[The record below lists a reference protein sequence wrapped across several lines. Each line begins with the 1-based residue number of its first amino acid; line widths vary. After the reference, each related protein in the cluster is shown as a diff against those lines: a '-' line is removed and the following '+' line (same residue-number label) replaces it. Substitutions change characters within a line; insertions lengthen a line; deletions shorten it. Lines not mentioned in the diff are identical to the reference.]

1 MTLRIYVD
9 FAMAPDVLGLLK
21 EGTAGHQL
29 VFPAAPAASAL
40 AKPERDPQFVSC
52 DIAFGQPDPQAIEES
67 ERLQWV
73 HISTSGITRYDNPRF
88 RELLTERKIQ
98 FSNSA
103 HVYNEHCALHVFSFI
118 LAQARN
124 LPLALKTRISSS
136 EPGWHSL
143 RGSCLSP
150 EGQTLVI
157 LGYGAIGRRLT
168 ELLRPLGMKVV
179 AFRRH
184 PRGDEGVPVIA
195 ADQLQQ
201 TLGEADHVVNIL
213 PESSETLNFFD
224 AARFA
229 AIKPGAAFYNIGRG
243 TTVDQE
249 ALFDALRSDHL
260 KAAWLDVTDPE
271 PLPADHPLWSQ
282 PNCFMTPHVAGGH
295 VDEGK
300 TLVRHFLTNLQRFLR
315 KEPLRDQIL

>member
-1 MTLRIYVD
+1 M
-9 FAMAPDVLGLLK
+9 
-21 EGTAGHQL
+21 QL

-40 AKPERDPQFVSC
+40 TRPERDPQFASC
-52 DIAFGQPDPQAIEES
+52 DIVFGQPDPQAIEES

-73 HISTSGITRYDNPRF
+73 HVSTSGITRYDNPRF
-88 RELLTERKIQ
+88 WELLTERKIL

-136 EPGWHSL
+136 DPGWHSL
-143 RGSCLSP
+143 RGSCIPL
-150 EGQTLVI
+150 EGQTVVI

-168 ELLRPLGMKVV
+168 ELLRPLGMKVI
-179 AFRRH
+179 AFRRR
-184 PRGDEGVPVIA
+184 PRGDEGIPVIG
-195 ADQLQQ
+195 ADQLEQ

-224 AARFA
+224 AVRFA
-229 AIKPGAAFYNIGRG
+229 AIKPGAVFYNIGRG
-243 TTVDQE
+243 TTVDQD
-249 ALFDALRSDHL
+249 ALLDTLRSDHL
-260 KAAWLDVTDPE
+260 KAAWLDVTAPE
-271 PLPADHPLWSQ
+271 PLPVDHPLWSQ

-300 TLVRHFLTNLQRFLR
+300 TLVRHFLANLQRFLNQ
-315 KEPLRDQIL
+315 KPLRDQIL

>member
-1 MTLRIYVD
+1 M
-9 FAMAPDVLGLLK
+9 
-21 EGTAGHQL
+21 
-29 VFPAAPAASAL
+29 
-40 AKPERDPQFVSC
+40 
-52 DIAFGQPDPQAIEES
+52 
-67 ERLQWV
+67 
-73 HISTSGITRYDNPRF
+73 
-88 RELLTERKIQ
+88 
-98 FSNSA
+98 
-103 HVYNEHCALHVFSFI
+103 
-118 LAQARN
+118 
-124 LPLALKTRISSS
+124 
-136 EPGWHSL
+136 
-143 RGSCLSP
+143 
-150 EGQTLVI
+150 
-157 LGYGAIGRRLT
+157 
-168 ELLRPLGMKVV
+168 
-179 AFRRH
+179 
-184 PRGDEGVPVIA
+184 
-195 ADQLQQ
+195 
-201 TLGEADHVVNIL
+201 VNIL